1 MLQRALGEE
10 VFHLFQEE
18 YGTGEGYALTAVQA
32 DAILRMTLG
41 QLVNLEQEKLGG
53 EHRQLLEEITEYQR
67 ILADEKNMLEIIK
80 DDLAEIK
87 RKHANARRTEVS
99 GEEIGSIDMED
110 LITEETMVVSIS
122 HRGYIKRTPTSVYR
136 AQRRGGKGLKGA
148 KTEDEDPIEHLF
160 VASTHAYLL
169 FFSTRGRVYR
179 LKAHEVPMTSR
190 TARGTSVVNLLPLQ
204 PDERIQAVIDT
215 RDYETHRF
223 LFFATRSGRVKKTR
237 FTAYDSSLRAGLIAI
252 RLNDG
257 DEVVEVVPTNG
268 DDQLLLTSRSGQT
281 LRFSEKVVRSMGRN
295 VAGVIGM
302 RFRDGDELAS
312 CAVVRPGCTVL
323 HLSSEGFGKRT
334 LLDEFPIRGRAG
346 LGVRGIRT
354 TDDRGSVA
362 GAVVVSEED
371 QVFIVSTGGVIIR
384 VPVAEI
390 SIQGR
395 TATGVRVMSPDEGQH
410 VAALSRAPAEST
422 VEESGADD

>member
-1 MLQRALGEE
+1 MA
-10 VFHLFQEE
+10 
-18 YGTGEGYALTAVQA
+18 
-32 DAILRMTLG
+32 
-41 QLVNLEQEKLGG
+41 
-53 EHRQLLEEITEYQR
+53 
-67 ILADEKNMLEIIK
+67 
-80 DDLAEIK
+80 
-87 RKHANARRTEVS
+87 
-99 GEEIGSIDMED
+99 
-110 LITEETMVVSIS
+110 
-122 HRGYIKRTPTSVYR
+122 
-136 AQRRGGKGLKGA
+136 
-148 KTEDEDPIEHLF
+148 
-160 VASTHAYLL
+160 
-169 FFSTRGRVYR
+169 
-179 LKAHEVPMTSR
+179 SR
-190 TARGTSVVNLLPLQ
+190 TARGTAVVNLLPLQ

-302 RFRDGDELAS
+302 RFRDGDELVS

-334 LLDEFPIRGRAG
+334 LRDEFPTRGRAG

-362 GAVVVSEED
+362 GAVVVSDED

-390 SIQGR
+390 SIQRR

>member
-1 MLQRALGEE
+1 MA
-10 VFHLFQEE
+10 
-18 YGTGEGYALTAVQA
+18 
-32 DAILRMTLG
+32 
-41 QLVNLEQEKLGG
+41 
-53 EHRQLLEEITEYQR
+53 
-67 ILADEKNMLEIIK
+67 
-80 DDLAEIK
+80 
-87 RKHANARRTEVS
+87 
-99 GEEIGSIDMED
+99 
-110 LITEETMVVSIS
+110 
-122 HRGYIKRTPTSVYR
+122 
-136 AQRRGGKGLKGA
+136 
-148 KTEDEDPIEHLF
+148 
-160 VASTHAYLL
+160 
-169 FFSTRGRVYR
+169 
-179 LKAHEVPMTSR
+179 SR
-190 TARGTSVVNLLPLQ
+190 TARGTAVVNLLPLQ
-204 PDERIQAVIDT
+204 PNERIQAVIDT

-268 DDQLLLTSRSGQT
+268 DDQLLLISRSGQT
-281 LRFSEKVVRSMGRN
+281 LRFSERDVRPMGRDA
-295 VAGVIGM
+295 AGVIGM

-312 CAVVRPGCTVL
+312 CAVARPGCTVL

-334 LLDEFPIRGRAG
+334 LLDEFPTRGRAG

-362 GAVVVSEED
+362 GAVVVSDED

-395 TATGVRVMSPDEGQH
+395 TATGVRVMSPDEGQQ
-410 VAALSRAPAEST
+410 VAAVTRAPAESA
-422 VEESGADD
+422 VEEADSGD